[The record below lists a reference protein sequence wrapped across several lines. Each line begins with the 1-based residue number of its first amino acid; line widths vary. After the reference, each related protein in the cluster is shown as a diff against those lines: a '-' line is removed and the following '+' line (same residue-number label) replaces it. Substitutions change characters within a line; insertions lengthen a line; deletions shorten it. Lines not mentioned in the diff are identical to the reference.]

1 MNCILWLGESNGYL
15 TRGKLYEIAAEDKNF
30 IDVINDHSEEGAIC
44 KDDFEFF
51 KEVETFEQDGHTW
64 IRHDGGDCPVP
75 VDWVVI
81 AKMKDGLWQPQDQ
94 FCASW
99 YTEECWRN
107 SISEFR
113 IISTWDTE
121 APGGGSGISDDLNSH
136 VTSVTMRGMPVEFVQ
151 SDSNTILFLDGP
163 EYPNEEHREMVEN
176 AEESTEQDKIQQAI
190 QTLRDLTQIQC
201 SDGNWNYD
209 EYMHGMANGMLF
221 ALSLFES
228 GEPKY
233 LDAPD
238 AWLKD
243 AVAAMEP
250 KPEAPKTFPALR
262 DIDYNPCLL
271 GVGQFLNGGN

>member
-1 MNCILWLGESNGYL
+1 MSKKFLCLKSDGLLEAGKIYEELALKVFGINGLIYGG
-15 TRGKLYEIAAEDKNF
+15 TIKP
-30 IDVINDHSEEGAIC
+30 
-44 KDDFEFF
+44 
-51 KEVETFEQDGHTW
+51 VETFIKDEVEW

-75 VDWVVI
+75 DDWVII
-81 AKMKDGLWQPQDQ
+81 AKMKDGLWTPHGQY
-94 FCASW
+94 CASW
-99 YTEECWRN
+99 YTEDCWRN

-113 IISTWDTE
+113 INSTWDTE

-238 AWLKD
+238 VWLRDKG
-243 AVAAMEP
+243 
-250 KPEAPKTFPALR
+250 KTDQKIGAGSGGKTLPINA
-262 DIDYNPCLL
+262 DIDYHPLHL
-271 GVGQFLNGGN
+271 GGKFGGAE